1 MKYDPVKK
9 SLGRLIKDSLFLR
22 KLFYFLLDIL
32 LLRAWHVRK
41 TLRKV
46 APHFQGKAS
55 VLDAGSGF
63 GQYTW
68 RLSRMNR
75 RWTVTGI
82 DINREHVAD
91 CNDFFRKAGLAGRV
105 SFTAGDLTT
114 MKDTDLYD
122 LVLSVDVMEHI
133 KEDEKVFSNLFLAM
147 KNEGILIISTPSDKG
162 GSDADDEN
170 SESFIEEHVRNGYSI
185 GEIKGKLEKAGFSDV
200 EASYTYG
207 IPGNLSWKLSMK
219 YPILMLNRSRFFF
232 FLLPFYYIVFFPLSA
247 ILNTFDVCIDHK
259 SGTGLIVTARKN
271 PK

>member
-9 SLGRLIKDSLFLR
+9 SLGRPVKNSLFLR

-41 TLRKV
+41 VLRKV
-46 APHFQGKAS
+46 LPQFQGKAS

-75 RWTVTGI
+75 QWTVTGI
-82 DINREHVAD
+82 DIDKEHIEN
-91 CNDFFRKAGLAGRV
+91 CNDFFRRAGLSGRV

-114 MKDTDLYD
+114 LKDTDLYD

-147 KNEGILIISTPSDKG
+147 KNGGILIISTPSDKG

-170 SESFIEEHVRNGYSI
+170 SESFIEEHVRNGYSK
-185 GEIKGKLEKAGFSDV
+185 GEITGKLEKAGFSNIK
-200 EASYTYG
+200 ASYTYG
-207 IPGNLSWKLSMK
+207 IPGNLSWKISMK
-219 YPILMLNRSRFFF
+219 YPILMLNRSRLFFI
-232 FLLPFYYIVFFPLSA
+232 LLPFYYCVFFPFSA
-247 ILNTFDVCIDHK
+247 ILNTFDVYMDHK